1 MMRDDIL
8 KPLSESEYDR
18 LADILAGLPDEKTMN
33 LEELDGYFAA
43 VVASPDDTPPEEIL
57 AHVWGGELADTETF
71 ADEEAM
77 TEFIALTLRHWH
89 HVLRRLEADDDF
101 VPLLLED
108 EGEDEDSRGHDWA
121 NGFVRGMSLN
131 PETWASLFED
141 EEMKPA
147 LIPILTLAFEHDPD
161 PNLRPSGGPLRPEE
175 RDILL
180 QGLAAAVPVIFDF
193 FGAQDEF
200 DEDIDEDI
208 VERSIVERSLA
219 DSIPY
224 QRETPKVG
232 RNAPCPC
239 GSGKKYKRC
248 CGADVG

>member
-1 MMRDDIL
+1 MMQDEVL

-18 LADILAGLPDEKTMN
+18 LADILAGLPDAKTMN

-43 VVASPDDTPPEEIL
+43 VVCSPDETPPEEIL
-57 AHVWGGELADTETF
+57 AHVWGGELSDREIF
-71 ADEEAM
+71 ADEAAM
-77 TEFIALTLRHWH
+77 AEFVVLTLRHWH
-89 HVLRRLEADDDF
+89 DVLRRLESDEEF

-108 EGEDEDSRGHDWA
+108 EAENTRGHDWA
-121 NGFVRGMSLN
+121 SGFVRGMSLN
-131 PETWASLFED
+131 PEEWTSLFED

-147 LIPILTLAFEHDPD
+147 LMPILTLGFEHDPD

-175 RDILL
+175 REILL
-180 QGLAAAVPVIFDF
+180 HGLAAAVPVIFDF

-200 DEDIDEDI
+200 DDDNDEPS
-208 VERSIVERSLA
+208 VV
-219 DSIPY
+219 DSTPY

-248 CGADVG
+248 CGADAG